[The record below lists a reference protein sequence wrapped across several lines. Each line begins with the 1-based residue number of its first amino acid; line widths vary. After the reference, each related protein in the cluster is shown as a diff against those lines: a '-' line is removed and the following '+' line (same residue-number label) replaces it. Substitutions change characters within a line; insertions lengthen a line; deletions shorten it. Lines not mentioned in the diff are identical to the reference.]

1 MLSFEDFKKV
11 ELVVAKIL
19 EVKEHPDADRL
30 YVLKVSLGEE
40 ERQLVAGI
48 RQFYTPEQLVGRQ
61 VILVANLQPAT
72 IRGEESNGML
82 LAVGDDR
89 GISIISPDR
98 EVAPGSAVC

>member
-98 EVAPGSAVC
+98 EVAPGSAVH